1 LYSEYGPLDP
11 KLILDIIQA
20 LNILKGDNDDQ
31 ISGMAIDLDQ
41 RISTNFSDLK
51 VEEAEK
57 KDKEKMQKVQSRVE
71 RFSFLM

>member
-51 VEEAEK
+51 IEEAEK
-57 KDKEKMQKVQSRVE
+57 KDREKMQKV
-71 RFSFLM
+71 

>member
-1 LYSEYGPLDP
+1 
-11 KLILDIIQA
+11 
-20 LNILKGDNDDQ
+20 
-31 ISGMAIDLDQ
+31 MAIDLDQ

-57 KDKEKMQKVQSRVE
+57 KDREKMQKVQSRVE